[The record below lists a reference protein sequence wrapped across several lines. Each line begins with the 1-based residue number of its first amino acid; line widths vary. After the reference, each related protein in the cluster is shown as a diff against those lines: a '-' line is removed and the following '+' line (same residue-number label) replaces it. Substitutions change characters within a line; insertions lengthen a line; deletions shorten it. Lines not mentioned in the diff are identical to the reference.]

1 MLKAHCRRA
10 YLSEATPGCLEAPHL
25 QSLLEE
31 VKGICDYFAD
41 HSSTTTT
48 HKARQVSF
56 KGKQKQPLKAGAKN
70 VTDGTM
76 SF

>member
-1 MLKAHCRRA
+1 MLKAHYRGA
-10 YLSEATPGCLEAPHL
+10 YLSEVNPGCLEAPHL

-41 HSSTTTT
+41 HSSTTAAQ
-48 HKARQVSF
+48 KARQVSF
-56 KGKQKQPLKAGAKN
+56 KGKQKQPFKAGAKN
-70 VTDGTM
+70 ITDGTI